1 MRNFRLLNPEE
12 IEVRVQTVKESGV
25 SALLYKTA
33 RTDYALLDET
43 VGMYNWQ
50 NDYKVVDGKMYCG
63 IGIRSAGGLKI
74 DPNTI
79 YNNPSEWVWKWN
91 CGTESN
97 QDAEKGQASDAMK
110 RAGFAWGIGTEL
122 YSSPFIWIPAEKCN
136 IKALQGKDG
145 KTKYFCNDSFAV
157 TSIKYDEKENISAL
171 VITNEKTRTTVFSFG
186 ISNYTA
192 ETVKR
197 STNENSTGFANHT
210 EETKEDP
217 YVKEQNGIAYAICSQ
232 CGEYIYDQKKRNGG
246 VMTVKEY
253 VGKCLQTYGK
263 PLCKKCLPK

>member
-1 MRNFRLLNPEE
+1 MRNFRLLKPEE
-12 IEVRVQTVKESGV
+12 IEVRVQTVKENGV

-63 IGIRSAGGLKI
+63 IGIYDATREHWI
-74 DPNTI
+74 
-79 YNNPSEWVWKWN
+79 WKYN

-122 YSSPFIWIPAEKCN
+122 YSSPFIWIPAEKCT

-157 TSIKYDEKENISAL
+157 TSIKYDENENISAL
-171 VITNEKTRTTVFSFG
+171 VITNLKSRIIAFSFG
-186 ISNYTA
+186 VSNYTA
-192 ETVKR
+192 EEVKR
-197 STNENSTGFANHT
+197 NTSENSTGFAKAAD
-210 EETKEDP
+210 ETQEDP

-246 VMTVKEY
+246 IMTVKEY
-253 VGKCLQTYGK
+253 VGKCLQAYGK

>member
-1 MRNFRLLNPEE
+1 MRNFRLLKPEE
-12 IEVRVQTVKESGV
+12 IEVRVQTVKENGV

-63 IGIRSAGGLKI
+63 IGIYDATREHWI
-74 DPNTI
+74 
-79 YNNPSEWVWKWN
+79 WKYN

-122 YSSPFIWIPAEKCN
+122 YSSPFIWIPAEKCT
-136 IKALQGKDG
+136 IKPLPSKDG
-145 KTKYFCNDSFAV
+145 KTTKYVCNDSFAV
-157 TSIKYDEKENISAL
+157 KSIQYDENENISAL
-171 VITNEKTRTTVFSFG
+171 VITNLKSRIIAFSFG
-186 ISNYTA
+186 VSNYTA
-192 ETVKR
+192 EEVKR
-197 STNENSTGFANHT
+197 NTSENSTGFAKAADKT
-210 EETKEDP
+210 QEDP

-246 VMTVKEY
+246 IMTVKEY
-253 VGKCLQTYGK
+253 VGKCLQAYGK

>member
-12 IEVRVQTVKESGV
+12 IEVRVQTVKENGV

-63 IGIRSAGGLKI
+63 IGI
-74 DPNTI
+74 
-79 YNNPSEWVWKWN
+79 YNSTLGEWIWKYN

-122 YSSPFIWIPAEKCN
+122 YSSPFIWIPADKCN
-136 IKALQGKDG
+136 IKAFQGKDG
-145 KTKYFCNDSFAV
+145 KTKYICNDSFAV

-171 VITNEKTRTTVFSFG
+171 EITNEKTRIIVFSYG
-186 ISNYTA
+186 VSNYTA

-197 STNENSTGFANHT
+197 STNENSTGFAKHT
-210 EETKEDP
+210 EETQEDP
-217 YVKEQNGIAYAICSQ
+217 YVKEQNGVAYAICSQ

-253 VGKCLQTYGK
+253 VGKCLQAYGK

>member
-1 MRNFRLLNPEE
+1 MRNFRLLKPEE
-12 IEVRVQTVKESGV
+12 IEVRVQTVKENGV

-63 IGIRSAGGLKI
+63 IGIYDATREHWI
-74 DPNTI
+74 
-79 YNNPSEWVWKWN
+79 WKYN

-157 TSIKYDEKENISAL
+157 TSIKYDENENISAL
-171 VITNEKTRTTVFSFG
+171 VITNLKSRIIAFSFG
-186 ISNYTA
+186 ASNYTA
-192 ETVKR
+192 EEVKR
-197 STNENSTGFANHT
+197 STSENSTGFAKHT
-210 EETKEDP
+210 EEVQEDP

-253 VGKCLQTYGK
+253 VGKCLQAYGK